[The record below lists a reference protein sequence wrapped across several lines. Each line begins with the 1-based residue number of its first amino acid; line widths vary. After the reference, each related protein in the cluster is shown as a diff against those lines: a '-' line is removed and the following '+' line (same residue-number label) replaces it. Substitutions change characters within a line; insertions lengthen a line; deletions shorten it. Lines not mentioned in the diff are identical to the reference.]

1 MCLQMTESY
10 RVTVTYLAQFTHTG
24 QPKTKKAASRP
35 THTSINTGNKRNR
48 ANSAP
53 PSPERPRSRKA
64 RRSNSGRKIVPESD
78 EEDDDEGQEGD
89 SIDEEDDE
97 DGSNGPDE
105 EIEVAYAKLDRL
117 VEGQGKVCLPL
128 NPFFYY

>member
-1 MCLQMTESY
+1 
-10 RVTVTYLAQFTHTG
+10 VTVAYLAQSTHTG
-24 QPKTKKAASRP
+24 QPKTKKAASKL

-53 PSPERPRSRKA
+53 PSPERPRSCKA

-78 EEDDDEGQEGD
+78 EEDDDDDDEGQEGD
-89 SIDEEDDE
+89 SSDEEDDE

-105 EIEVAYAKLDRL
+105 EIEAAYVKLQADRL